1 MRYNGFKQTGKG
13 ESAMM
18 ERTELIR
25 CLDWE
30 DTEKKRYAHFEQLP
44 VDTNLQLIQVGYH
57 QTDANY
63 SYGPMI
69 RDHYLIHF
77 IRRGSG
83 MMTDMQN
90 EYSIHENQCFLIS
103 PGRMALHRATQDSPW
118 EYYWL
123 GFSGPWGES
132 VLSEMQLDAAH
143 PIADLRNSDALF
155 ALLDR
160 MVGTIQLHSGYLT
173 LTGLLFELMDVLRD
187 SRGSSEGARSAATRC
202 NLQEKNVQLVENIKI
217 MVENSF
223 GEKLNI
229 SEIARNLGYSRSYM
243 TEVFH
248 RETGLSI
255 SQYIT
260 ESRLQ
265 RAELMMRDPSHSVQ
279 QIAYLCGYSDP
290 LFFSRMF
297 KKRFGVGPRSFR
309 ESWKQGGIAS
319 EDR

>member
-1 MRYNGFKQTGKG
+1 MAVYFKNSYKSDGAALPLSVKNVGFQQCT
-13 ESAMM
+13 
-18 ERTELIR
+18 
-25 CLDWE
+25 
-30 DTEKKRYAHFEQLP
+30 P
-44 VDTNLQLIQVGYH
+44 GYRWG
-57 QTDANY
+57 A
-63 SYGPMI
+63 GV
-69 RDHYLIHF
+69 RDHYLIHYVVSG
-77 IRRGSG
+77 RGTFTAAG
-83 MMTDMQN
+83 RAFPVRAG
-90 EYSIHENQCFLIS
+90 EIFLVWPNVVVS
-103 PGRMALHRATQDSPW
+103 YEADTESPW

-132 VLSEMQLDAAH
+132 VLSEMQLDAAQ

-187 SRGSSEGARSAATRC
+187 SRGSSEGARSAATRR

-260 ESRLQ
+260 EFRLQ
-265 RAELMMRDPSHSVQ
+265 RAELMMRDPSRSVQ

>member
-1 MRYNGFKQTGKG
+1 
-13 ESAMM
+13 
-18 ERTELIR
+18 
-25 CLDWE
+25 
-30 DTEKKRYAHFEQLP
+30 
-44 VDTNLQLIQVGYH
+44 
-57 QTDANY
+57 
-63 SYGPMI
+63 
-69 RDHYLIHF
+69 
-77 IRRGSG
+77 
-83 MMTDMQN
+83 
-90 EYSIHENQCFLIS
+90 
-103 PGRMALHRATQDSPW
+103 
-118 EYYWL
+118 
-123 GFSGPWGES
+123 
-132 VLSEMQLDAAH
+132 
-143 PIADLRNSDALF
+143 
-155 ALLDR
+155 
-160 MVGTIQLHSGYLT
+160 
-173 LTGLLFELMDVLRD
+173 
-187 SRGSSEGARSAATRC
+187 
-202 NLQEKNVQLVENIKI
+202 

-260 ESRLQ
+260 EFRLQ
-265 RAELMMRDPSHSVQ
+265 RAELMMRDPSRSVQ

>member
-1 MRYNGFKQTGKG
+1 MK
-13 ESAMM
+13 
-18 ERTELIR
+18 ERTDLIR

-30 DTEKKRYAHFEQLP
+30 DTEKKRYVHFERLP
-44 VDTNLQLIQVGYH
+44 VDTNLQLIQAGY
-57 QTDANY
+57 QKTNANY

-90 EYSIHENQCFLIS
+90 EYSIHENQCFLIC
-103 PGRMALHRATQDSPW
+103 PGRMSLYRAAQDSPW

-143 PIADLRNSDALF
+143 PIAELRNSEALF

-160 MVGTIQLHSGYLT
+160 MTRTIQPHSGYLT

-187 SRGSSEGARSAATRC
+187 SRGSGEGARPAAARR

-223 GEKLNI
+223 GERLNI

-248 RETGLSI
+248 RETGVSI

-260 ESRLQ
+260 EFRLQ
-265 RAELMMRDPSHSVQ
+265 RAEMMMRDPSQSVQ

-297 KKRFGVGPRSFR
+297 KKRFGASPRAFR

-319 EDR
+319 EDQF

>member
-1 MRYNGFKQTGKG
+1 MKEQTG
-13 ESAMM
+13 
-18 ERTELIR
+18 LIR

-30 DTEKKRYAHFEQLP
+30 IGPKKQCVYFEHLP
-44 VDTNLQLIQVGYH
+44 VNTNLQLIQAGYH
-57 QTDANY
+57 RTEANY
-63 SYGPMI
+63 SYGPVI

-77 IRRGSG
+77 IRRGCG
-83 MMTDMQN
+83 VMIDMQN
-90 EYSIHENQCFLIS
+90 EYSLHENQCFLIC
-103 PGRMALHRATQDSPW
+103 PGQMSMYRAAQDSPW

-132 VLSEMQLDAAH
+132 VLSEIGLDTAH
-143 PIADLRNSDALF
+143 PIAKLRNSETLF

-160 MVGTIQLHSGYLT
+160 MTDAIAPHRGYLT

-187 SRGSSEGARSAATRC
+187 SCGTCEGVRPTAVRH

-217 MVENSF
+217 MVENSL

-229 SEIARNLGYSRSYM
+229 SEIARSLGYSRSYM

-248 RETGLSI
+248 RETGMSI

-260 ESRLQ
+260 EFRLQ
-265 RAELMMRDPSHSVQ
+265 RAKRMMRDPVMPLQ
-279 QIAYLCGYSDP
+279 QIAYKCGYSDP

-297 KKRFGVGPRSFR
+297 KKRFGVSPRALR
-309 ESWKQGGIAS
+309 ESWKKDEFS
-319 EDR
+319 PEEHT

>member
-1 MRYNGFKQTGKG
+1 MKERAGF
-13 ESAMM
+13 
-18 ERTELIR
+18 IC
-25 CLDWE
+25 CLDWKN
-30 DTEKKRYAHFEQLP
+30 TEKERYAHFEQLP
-44 VDTNLQLIQVGYH
+44 ANTNLQLIQAGYH
-57 QTDANY
+57 RTDANY

-77 IRRGSG
+77 IRRGNG

-90 EYSIHENQCFLIS
+90 EYTLHENQCFLIC
-103 PGRMALHRATQDSPW
+103 PGRMSLYRAAQDSPW

-132 VLSEMQLDAAH
+132 VLTEMQLDAAH
-143 PIADLRNSDALF
+143 PIADLCNSEALF

-160 MVGTIQLHSGYLT
+160 MVDAIEPHNGYLT
-173 LTGLLFELMDVLRD
+173 LTGLMFELLDILRN
-187 SRGSSEGARSAATRC
+187 SRGSDESARPAAARR

-217 MVENSF
+217 MIENSF

-243 TEVFH
+243 TELFH
-248 RETGLSI
+248 REAGVSI

-260 ESRLQ
+260 EFRLQ
-265 RAELMMRDPSHSVQ
+265 RAQIMMRDPTLSLQ
-279 QIAYLCGYSDP
+279 QIAYKCGYSDP

-297 KKRFGVGPRSFR
+297 KKRFGVSPRKLR
-309 ESWKQGGIAS
+309 ESWVRGESLPEEHSRS
-319 EDR
+319 EPS

>member
-1 MRYNGFKQTGKG
+1 MR
-13 ESAMM
+13 

-30 DTEKKRYAHFEQLP
+30 DTEKKRYAHFERLP
-44 VDTNLQLIQVGYH
+44 VDTNLQLIQAGYH

-63 SYGPMI
+63 SCGPMI

-90 EYSIHENQCFLIS
+90 EYGIHENQCFLIC
-103 PGRMALHRATQDSPW
+103 PGRMALYRAAQDSPW

-160 MVGTIQLHSGYLT
+160 MVGAIQPHSGYLT

-187 SRGSSEGARSAATRC
+187 SRGSSEGARPAATRR

-260 ESRLQ
+260 EFRLQ
-265 RAELMMRDPSHSVQ
+265 RAELMMRNSSHSVQ

-290 LFFSRMF
+290 FFFSRMF
-297 KKRFGVGPRSFR
+297 KKRFGVSPRSFR
-309 ESWKQGGIAS
+309 ESWKQDGIAS
-319 EDR
+319 DER

>member
-1 MRYNGFKQTGKG
+1 
-13 ESAMM
+13 
-18 ERTELIR
+18 
-25 CLDWE
+25 
-30 DTEKKRYAHFEQLP
+30 
-44 VDTNLQLIQVGYH
+44 
-57 QTDANY
+57 
-63 SYGPMI
+63 
-69 RDHYLIHF
+69 
-77 IRRGSG
+77 
-83 MMTDMQN
+83 
-90 EYSIHENQCFLIS
+90 
-103 PGRMALHRATQDSPW
+103 MALYRAAQDSPW

-160 MVGTIQLHSGYLT
+160 MVGAIHPHSGYLT

-187 SRGSSEGARSAATRC
+187 SRGSGEGARPAATRR

-297 KKRFGVGPRSFR
+297 KKRFGVSPRSFR